1 MHVMTRIELT
11 LFFLLRQWS
20 HLSLG
25 LYNSGRLACCQVGIK
40 LMYEI
45 GALSLSIALEDIATN
60 MDAGLSWEDVKT
72 NEVIGQGW
80 PFVFANQNSVLS

>member
-1 MHVMTRIELT
+1 
-11 LFFLLRQWS
+11 
-20 HLSLG
+20 
-25 LYNSGRLACCQVGIK
+25 
-40 LMYEI
+40 MYEI